1 MEQLYAANTAD
12 LPPLPPSPGATG
24 YPQGGGVDS
33 DPTQPGAH
41 WFDMVTRTLLDPIT
55 EAGISPS
62 ASDMTQLTQAIR
74 ALAESAASAAASAG
88 IPTGFIGHHR
98 RSSAPAGW
106 VELRDGTI
114 GNAGSGG
121 TVRAHADTAALFAL
135 IWTESDN
142 AAAPI
147 QDSAGL
153 ASARGASAAAD
164 FAAGK
169 RLPLDDMRAE
179 FIRGLDN
186 GRGVDVGRVLGSAVL
201 DQNASHTHVATA
213 SDATLPGGTS
223 GTAYASSSG
232 ETGTTF
238 SSAVAHTHAVTI
250 DASGGNESRPRSRA
264 YLVCI
269 KL

>member
-1 MEQLYAANTAD
+1 MDRSYAAHTSLAAPALPASPATGFPRGGDIGVSPTQAGPYWFHMITESLRNVIVAAD
-12 LPPLPPSPGATG
+12 LAPDA
-24 YPQGGGVDS
+24 S
-33 DPTQPGAH
+33 DL
-41 WFDMVTRTLLDPIT
+41 TLLV
-55 EAGISPS
+55 
-62 ASDMTQLTQAIR
+62 QAIQ
-74 ALAESAASAAASAG
+74 AMAGSAAAG
-88 IPTGFIGHHR
+88 GLPTGFVGHHR
-98 RSSAPAGW
+98 RSTAPAGW

-147 QDSAGL
+147 QDSAGI

-179 FIRGLDN
+179 FIRALDN
-186 GRGVDVGRVLGSAVL
+186 GRGVDAGRVLGSAQVG
-201 DQNASHTHVATA
+201 QNAAHTHTATVADA
-213 SDATLPGGTS
+213 SLPGGTS
-223 GTAYASSSG
+223 GIAYASSSG
-232 ETGTTF
+232 ESGTIF
-238 SSAVAHTHAVTI
+238 SSAVEHSHGLTI
-250 DASGGNESRPRSRA
+250 DSSGGSEARPRNRA
-264 YLVCI
+264 YLACI